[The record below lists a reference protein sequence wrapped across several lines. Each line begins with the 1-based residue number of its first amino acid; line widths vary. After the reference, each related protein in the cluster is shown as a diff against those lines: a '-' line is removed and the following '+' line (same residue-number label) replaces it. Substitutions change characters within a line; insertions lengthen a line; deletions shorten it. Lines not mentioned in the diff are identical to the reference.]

1 MSTKKSHKKSHK
13 AHQPQLSL
21 KEISKEILGAKAE
34 YEKLKTSITDTEV
47 TLQTYRADIKSTGD
61 SFAESK
67 NALISAIEEALGNI
81 HMCKG
86 EVEMATNLINSHDK
100 AFTTVAD
107 ALSASMAI
115 ARALETLVVQFTDTV
130 SHRYM
135 DICNQLGLYYQKLKD
150 NKEYPFND

>member
-1 MSTKKSHKKSHK
+1 MSTKKSHKKNHK

-21 KEISKEILGAKAE
+21 KEISKEILAAKSE
-34 YEKLKTSITDTEV
+34 YEKLKTSIATTET

-61 SFAESK
+61 SLAESK
-67 NALISAIEEALGNI
+67 NALISAIEETLVNI
-81 HMCKG
+81 HKCKG

-100 AFTTVAD
+100 GFTTVED

-115 ARALETLVVQFTDTV
+115 ARALETLFTQFDNTV

-135 DICNQLGLYYQKLKD
+135 DICNQLGLYYQKLKE